1 MQISLS
7 QYFPRP
13 QLLGDN
19 VDNKTMNRMQLT
31 QGNND
36 DGKEFSEQDILI
48 YYRLI
53 KRGRFTVQKEN
64 RKIS

>member
-1 MQISLS
+1 MQISPS

-19 VDNKTMNRMQLT
+19 VDNKTMYRMQLT

-53 KRGRFTVQKEN
+53 KRDRFTVQKEN

>member
-1 MQISLS
+1 MQISPS

-53 KRGRFTVQKEN
+53 KRDRFTVQKEN